1 VRLSSGEAGLDLS
14 VAIPFLC
21 GGFHF
26 YVAAPEDGRTPALS
40 LIPLSSQYLK
50 AAATLAR
57 NQTQANEALLA
68 CVLERYRLAHHE
80 YPETLAA
87 LTPQLADVLP
97 HDIIGGQSLKY
108 RRTADGSF
116 LLYSVGWNEKDDGGM
131 AGKTREEGDW
141 VWQ

>member
-1 VRLSSGEAGLDLS
+1 
-14 VAIPFLC
+14 
-21 GGFHF
+21 
-26 YVAAPEDGRTPALS
+26 LS